1 MESADCLERLKS
13 LLAKLP
19 GVGRRSA
26 ERMAVA
32 MARNRDG
39 YIKNLTDVLREV
51 GETVVTCRNCGS
63 LTGVEENPC
72 RLCRDPRRDDRVLCV
87 VEDPGDIEI
96 IERSGL
102 YRGRYYAL
110 MGKLSP
116 VRGETPHSLR
126 LQHLWQRIADESI
139 EEIILALN
147 SDVESDATAHYLAE
161 QMQEGRSIRIT
172 RLARGIPAGS
182 GLAYADPVTLEA
194 ALKNRT
200 RFN

>member
-1 MESADCLERLKS
+1 MESTESLERLKA

-32 MARNRDG
+32 IARNRDG
-39 YIKNLTDVLREV
+39 YLQNLADALRDV
-51 GETVVTCRNCGS
+51 GAHVVTCKSCGS
-63 LTGVEENPC
+63 LTSIDDNPC
-72 RLCRDPRRDDRVLCV
+72 RLCRDPRRDNRLLCI
-87 VEDPGDIEI
+87 VEDPGDIDV

-116 VRGETPHSLR
+116 VRGETPQSLR
-126 LQHLWQRIADESI
+126 LQNLWQRISDASI
-139 EEIILALN
+139 EEVILALN

-161 QMQEGRSIRIT
+161 QIKDRPVRIT

-200 RFN
+200 RF

>member
-1 MESADCLERLKS
+1 MPTLDSLDRLKA

-26 ERMAVA
+26 ERMAIA
-32 MARNRDG
+32 IARNRDG
-39 YIKNLTDVLREV
+39 YLRSLADAIDMVGREV
-51 GETVVTCRNCGS
+51 VACKLCGS
-63 LTGVEENPC
+63 MTATADDPC
-72 RLCRDPRRDDRVLCV
+72 RLCTDARRDDRILCI
-87 VEDPGDIEI
+87 VEDPADIEV

-110 MGKLSP
+110 MGKVAP
-116 VRGETPHSLR
+116 VRGDTPQSLR
-126 LQHLWQRIADESI
+126 LQNLWRRVESTKI
-139 EEIILALN
+139 EEVILALN

-161 QMQEGRSIRIT
+161 QMGGHAFKIT

-182 GLAYADPVTLEA
+182 GLHYADPVTLEA

-200 RFN
+200 SIR

>member
-1 MESADCLERLKS
+1 MQTTESLERLKQ

-26 ERMAVA
+26 DRMAVA

-39 YIKNLTDVLREV
+39 YLHQLAAVLREV
-51 GETVVTCRNCGS
+51 GEEIVSCKNCGA
-63 LTGVEENPC
+63 LTGVAQNPC
-72 RLCRDPRRDDRVLCV
+72 RLCSDTRRDDQVLCV
-87 VEDPGDIEI
+87 VEDPGDIEV
-96 IERSGL
+96 IERAGI

-110 MGKLSP
+110 MGRIAP
-116 VRGETPHSLR
+116 TRGDTPQSLR
-126 LQHLWQRIADESI
+126 LQNLWRRVADERVR
-139 EEIILALN
+139 EVILALN

-161 QMQEGRSIRIT
+161 QMADRPVKIT

-200 RFN
+200 GV